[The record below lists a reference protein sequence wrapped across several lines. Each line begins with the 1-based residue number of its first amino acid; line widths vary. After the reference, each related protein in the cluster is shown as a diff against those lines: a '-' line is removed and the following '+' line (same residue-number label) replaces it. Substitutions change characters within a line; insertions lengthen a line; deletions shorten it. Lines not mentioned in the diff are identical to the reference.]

1 MSEKVVKVVK
11 GKGGWGGPF
20 LLKETETLKIVASI
34 TGGGIHPVA
43 QKIAD
48 YLGVQAVDGFSSK
61 VEPSAMICAVI
72 DCGGTARCGVYP
84 KFGVKTVDIIATS
97 PSGPLIKFMN
107 EENFCSGVTVNDVA
121 MEDGSTPVIVPF
133 KAEPKSDAQKVE
145 VKPEAKK
152 EETKKVVE
160 KKKEEAKKEMA
171 NNKQSGIANVISKI
185 GRAVGGV
192 VGVFYQAG
200 RESIDIVIKNVLPF
214 MAFISMMIGLIV
226 VTGFGD
232 VIAQA
237 VKPLAGNIFGMVILS
252 FIAAIPFLSPVLGPG
267 AVIAQVVGVLL
278 GVEIGKGTIPPSMAL
293 PALFAIN
300 AQVGCDFVPV
310 GLTLG
315 EAEAKTV
322 TIGVPAVLFSRM
334 ITGPISVLIAWV
346 ASIGLYS

>member
-1 MSEKVVKVVK
+1 MAEKVVKVVK

-20 LLKETETLKIVASI
+20 ELSVSETRNVVASI

-48 YLGVQAVDGFSSK
+48 YLGVPAVDGFSSK
-61 VEPSAMICAVI
+61 VEPAAMVCAVI

-107 EENFCSGVTVNDVA
+107 EENFCSGVTVAEVTMA
-121 MEDGSTPVIVPF
+121 DGTTPVVVPV
-133 KAEPKSDAQKVE
+133 KAEPKPEAKVE
-145 VKPEAKK
+145 VKAETKK

-171 NNKQSGIANVISKI
+171 NNKQIPGAAIITKI

-214 MAFISMMIGLIV
+214 MAFIAMMIGLITV
-226 VTGFGD
+226 SGLGT
-232 VIAQA
+232 VIAEA
-237 VKPLAGNIFGMVILS
+237 VKPMSENIIGMVVLS

-278 GVEIGKGTIPPSMAL
+278 GVEIGKGTIAPQMAL

-315 EAEAKTV
+315 EADAKTV
-322 TIGVPAVLFSRM
+322 SIGVPAVLFSRM
-334 ITGPISVLIAWV
+334 ITGPISVLIAYA
-346 ASIGLYS
+346 ASFLLPY

>member
-1 MSEKVVKVVK
+1 MTKVVKVVK

-20 LLKETETLKIVASI
+20 LLQETETLKIIASI

-61 VEPSAMICAVI
+61 VEPSQMICAVI

-84 KFGVKTVDIIATS
+84 KFGVKTVDVIATS

-121 MEDGSTPVIVPF
+121 MADGSAPVIVPF
-133 KAEPKSDAQKVE
+133 MANSQLEAKRVE
-145 VKPEAKK
+145 VKAEVKK
-152 EETKKVVE
+152 IVE
-160 KKKEEAKKEMA
+160 QKKEEAKKEMA
-171 NNKQSGIANVISKI
+171 NNKQSGFTNFISKI
-185 GRAVGGV
+185 GRTVGGV

-214 MAFISMMIGLIV
+214 MAFISMMIGLILV
-226 VTGFGD
+226 SGFGN

-252 FIAAIPFLSPVLGPG
+252 FVAALPFLSPVLGPG

-278 GVEIGKGTIPPSMAL
+278 GVEIGKGNIPPSMAL

-322 TIGVPAVLFSRM
+322 AIGVPAVLFSRM